1 MNKKMKKAAA
11 LIASAVLCLGV
22 STTVFAVENPSV
34 TDPTIPEAGTPEDNT
49 GNTGDT
55 GNTGNNTGSTTNDS
69 VVPFLPGMGTG
80 VDANGNRVTV
90 YSTEVTKEVE
100 DILANENA
108 VKDILTQAGYEVNN
122 AQNVVVIGAGDYNLY
137 PGATFEPGTEMTF
150 HLGSGGDTFQGQT
163 WDRVKDIKNGDVIY
177 VLHQTANGTWEVLE
191 GVAVV
196 ENYANWTSV
205 SVKVAMSGFS
215 PVAFIKVMSNGQI
228 VVLDKAQQR
237 VTQIDPTNASPTGQ
251 VTTTQV
257 TTMTSPKT
265 GEW

>member
-1 MNKKMKKAAA
+1 MKKAAA

-22 STTVFAVENPSV
+22 SATVFAVENPSV

-69 VVPFLPGMGTG
+69 VVPFLPFI
-80 VDANGNRVTV
+80 GNSTNNDGSGAAIHPSRV
-90 YSTEVTKEVE
+90 SQEVE
-100 DILANENA
+100 EILANENA
-108 VKDILTQAGYEVNN
+108 VKDILTQAGYEVTNDH
-122 AQNVVVIGAGDYNLY
+122 NVVVIGAGDYNLY
-137 PGATFEPGTEMTF
+137 AHPDTNFVPGSEVTFPLGIEGTNY
-150 HLGSGGDTFQGQT
+150 

-177 VLHQTANGTWEVLE
+177 VLHQTADGTWEVLE

-196 ENYANWTSV
+196 ESYENTARV

-215 PVAFIKVMSNGQI
+215 PVAFIKVMSNGQV
-228 VVLDKAQQR
+228 VVLDKTQTR

-251 VTTTQV
+251 VTTTEV